1 MAKRVFDRRHRILT
15 NHIKEMTKISHNQQ
29 LKRRDQFLAAWQ
41 QFAPA
46 ETLGGLTLAQFEAEA
61 QKPTAVRTRLK
72 AAQAQVRGITLER
85 AKADEVLNEQFV
97 RIANSVRGNPDF
109 GVDSPLYRA
118 LGFVPKSERKRPR
131 RRSSQTPNAPSN
143 PTPDAGSDADAA

>member
-1 MAKRVFDRRHRILT
+1 
-15 NHIKEMTKISHNQQ
+15 MTKISHNQQ
-29 LKRRDQFLAAWQ
+29 LKRRDLFLAAWQ
-41 QFAPA
+41 EFAPT
-46 ETLGGLTLAQFEAEA
+46 ETLGGLTLVQFEAEA

-72 AAQAQVRGITLER
+72 AAQAQVRGISLER

-97 RIANSVRGNPDF
+97 RIANSVRGNPAY

-131 RRSSQTPNAPSN
+131 RRSGQNANPAPG
-143 PTPDAGSDADAA
+143 PTPDADSDADAA